1 METYI
6 NRYSVEE
13 DEVLWEL
20 HEIRHSL
27 HEDLKERPLAEI
39 NRAARDI
46 FEGWKCSRNESQNPA
61 PSQFANK
68 K

>member
-1 METYI
+1 METYK
-6 NRYSVEE
+6 NNYSVKE

-27 HEDLKERPLAEI
+27 HEDLKKRPLAEI

-46 FEGWKCSRNESQNPA
+46 FEGWKYGRNESPNPA
-61 PSQFANK
+61 PSQFSNK